1 MSMLDKK
8 VELKE
13 AYIGYID
20 ILVYR
25 IIINCYKLHWF

>member
-1 MSMLDKK
+1 MSMSDKK

-20 ILVYR
+20 ILGMT
-25 IIINCYKLHWF
+25 NMMLKKSDQEF